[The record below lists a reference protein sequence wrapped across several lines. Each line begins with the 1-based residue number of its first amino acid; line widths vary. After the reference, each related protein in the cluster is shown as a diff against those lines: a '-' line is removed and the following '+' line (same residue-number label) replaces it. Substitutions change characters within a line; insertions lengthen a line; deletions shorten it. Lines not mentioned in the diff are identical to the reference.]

1 MKKGRL
7 DKFYPSFTGEERF
20 RLHLEALYRGDEA
33 EVKRLL
39 ESCPRKTYVMNEV
52 DFAGRWEAAKEIVE
66 TLCLALAQLLV
77 RLGTIESF
85 REALSNLSK
94 LRQRGGYRVPRRPPG
109 RRHSCLGGSRQ
120 DGRPAGVEST
130 QRRRRRGRRPCDGP
144 GNAKHA

>member
-20 RLHLEALYRGDEA
+20 RLYLEALYRGDEA

-66 TLCLALAQLLV
+66 MLCLALAPLAGQARNDRELQKGSTLPIDELHQPGGS
-77 RLGTIESF
+77 RL
-85 REALSNLSK
+85 
-94 LRQRGGYRVPRRPPG
+94 PRRPPG
-109 RRHSCLGGSRQ
+109 RRKACLGGSWQ
-120 DGRPAGVEST
+120 DGRPAGVEGT
-130 QRRRRRGRRPCDGP
+130 QRRRRRGRRP
-144 GNAKHA
+144 